1 MQWKLW
7 LKHQA
12 GLIIGVWYQC
22 ITLWQQHYTK
32 GFDSTL
38 FNTKLVSMHYF
49 DVQSDPRKFCSFV
62 NIGIACLPKRCVSVY
77 LMVWYLYIK
86 WYFLS
91 LSKHYTTT
99 ASFTDVLLALFPGLP
114 QLQTFFPSYCKWSK
128 LGTRLY
134 SFTFD
139 LNWPCY
145 TSSALNLCAIHAA
158 LRFHFCVTL
167 SKNADYANLCL
178 FFSLLCTGI
187 KVLSFSYKNIPI
199 GLLWSAVQLALKN
212 EEQFPPSFS
221 TSACKCFVQSTI
233 SRFVEMISR
242 LFCKL
247 EIMQCM
253 CNIACD
259 WLMLYDGHTDSMCT
273 ASEKGW

>member
-1 MQWKLW
+1 MKVVIEASSWFDYWCMISVHHFMTATLHKRIWQ
-7 LKHQA
+7 HTFQYQA
-12 GLIIGVWYQC
+12 GIHALFWYSKWSQEVLLLC
-22 ITLWQQHYTK
+22 KYK
-32 GFDSTL
+32 Y
-38 FNTKLVSMHYF
+38 SMF
-49 DVQSDPRKFCSFV
+49 TQTVC
-62 NIGIACLPKRCVSVY
+62 